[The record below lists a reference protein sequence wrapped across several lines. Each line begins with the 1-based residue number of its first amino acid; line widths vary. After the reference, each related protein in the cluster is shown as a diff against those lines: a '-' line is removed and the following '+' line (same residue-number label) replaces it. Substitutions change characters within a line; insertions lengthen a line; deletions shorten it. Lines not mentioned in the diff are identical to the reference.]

1 MGAAAGGRIW
11 IWGQGWG
18 GMKAARFGGSW
29 RARCG
34 WKRWFSRAR
43 YVARAAGS
51 ADSLGSWLTIP
62 HSMGFGSQPVSHA
75 RHLDKERP

>member
-1 MGAAAGGRIW
+1 LDLGARVGRDEGGAFWRELARGVAGR
-11 IWGQGWG
+11 G
-18 GMKAARFGGSW
+18 GF
-29 RARCG
+29 RALG
-34 WKRWFSRAR
+34 TWLL
-43 YVARAAGS
+43 ARAAGS